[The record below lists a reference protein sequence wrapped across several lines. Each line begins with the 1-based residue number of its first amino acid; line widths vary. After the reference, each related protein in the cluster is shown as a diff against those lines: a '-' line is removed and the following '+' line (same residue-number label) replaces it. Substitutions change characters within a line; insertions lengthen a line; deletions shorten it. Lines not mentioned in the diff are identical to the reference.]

1 MESNDNFQPDSI
13 VQSIVKRFH
22 DRAKFG
28 KQKYGTDL
36 DRDDLSVENWI
47 QHIQDEL
54 HDGILYLE
62 KLKKELRESSLD
74 RKIFG

>member
-13 VQSIVKRFH
+13 VQSVIQGFV

-36 DRDDLSVENWI
+36 DRKDLSMVQWI

-54 HDGILYLE
+54 HDGILYCE
-62 KLKKELRESSLD
+62 KLKRELQESSID

>member
-1 MESNDNFQPDSI
+1 MESSDNFQPDSI
-13 VQSIVKRFH
+13 VQSVIQRFH

-36 DRDDLSVENWI
+36 DREDLSMVEWV

-54 HDGILYLE
+54 HDGILYCE
-62 KLKKELRESSLD
+62 KLKRMLQESSIERNL
-74 RKIFG
+74 FG